1 LFSIAMAVTLGVLA
15 ALVLARQSA
24 ALIALP
30 LLILIPALAII
41 IISLI
46 HDPDHDPAYEL
57 VSATP
62 TPAPALL
69 FSRLTLALGLIT
81 LAALSGTLLLDL
93 IGLSQFGV
101 LVMAWLGPM
110 LLLSG
115 LTTTLLLLFRPLTAM
130 GLSLALW
137 TTVIIMLMAETS
149 DSPIINASLAWM
161 LDPVLW
167 QFIAQLIAAAILWL
181 FAWFLFSREVRP
193 PTPLEEI
200 R

>member
-1 LFSIAMAVTLGVLA
+1 
-15 ALVLARQSA
+15 
-24 ALIALP
+24 
-30 LLILIPALAII
+30 LILIPALAII
-41 IISLI
+41 IISMI

-62 TPAPALL
+62 TPTPALL

-81 LAALSGTLLLDL
+81 LAALLGTLFLDL
-93 IGLSQFGV
+93 LGLSQFGI

-115 LTTTLLLLFRPLTAM
+115 LTTTLVLLFRPLTAM
-130 GLSLALW
+130 GFSLALW
-137 TTVIIMLMAETS
+137 TMVIIMLMAETS
-149 DSPIINASLAWM
+149 DSPIIDTSLAWM

-167 QFIAQLIAAAILWL
+167 QFIALLFAAAILWL
-181 FAWFLFSREVRP
+181 VAWFLFSREVRP
-193 PTPLEEI
+193 QMPLEEV